1 MSDTPIHDTFSIERQ
16 FKANRKRAFEAWSQ
30 RALKETWFVGPP
42 GKWTPLKREFDF
54 RIDGREIARG
64 TFTDG
69 HTSHFDAIY
78 MDIVDQER
86 IVYAYRMYVN
96 DVLLSVS
103 LVTVEFEDC
112 GAGSKTKFTEQGVYF
127 ATQEAVASRLH
138 GSEMLMDNVTRFIEG
153 EWNGTDR

>member
-1 MSDTPIHDTFSIERQ
+1 MSNTPIHDTFTIERQ
-16 FKANRKRAFEAWSQ
+16 FKAGRKRAFEAWSQ
-30 RALKETWFVGPP
+30 IAMKEKWFVGPA
-42 GKWTPLKREFDF
+42 GKWTLLRREFDF

-64 TFTDG
+64 EFSDG
-69 HTSHFDAIY
+69 NTSHFDAVY
-78 MDIVDQER
+78 LDIVDQER

-127 ATQEAVASRLH
+127 ATQEAAVSRRH
-138 GSEMLMDNVTRFIEG
+138 GSEMLMDNVTRAIEG
-153 EWNGTDR
+153 E